1 MNNKT
6 LLYVGI
12 AAAAYYLY
20 NKSKKNDLAEITASQ
35 LQTLTDSGLS
45 SFIADLQKNPQKYV
59 DAKTYLTLAL
69 AEQKRRIG
77 TQGGG
82 GVTTSSTG
90 AIFSI

>member
-20 NKSKKNDLAEITASQ
+20 TKSKKSQLAEITASQ
-35 LQTLTDSGLS
+35 LQTLTDAGLTA
-45 SFIADLQKNPQKYV
+45 FISDLQKNPQKYV
-59 DAKTYLTLAL
+59 DAKTYLDLAL

-77 TQGGG
+77 SQAGG